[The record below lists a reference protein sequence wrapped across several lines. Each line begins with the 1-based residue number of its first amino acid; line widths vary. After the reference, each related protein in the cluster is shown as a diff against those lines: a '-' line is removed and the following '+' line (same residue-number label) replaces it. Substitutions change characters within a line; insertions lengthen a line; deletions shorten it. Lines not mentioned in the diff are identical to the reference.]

1 MKTDEQE
8 REQQTNPHFCRWWS
22 QTAAFSSLI
31 FLSVLYVTFS
41 LFSFMLA
48 QEVQLIH
55 TCHLKKVCQV
65 SWHNHGGV
73 KETPGG
79 TSRDASSTE
88 AQGEIKDVYY
98 DP

>member
-1 MKTDEQE
+1 MNRRGNNKPTLTSAGGGH
-8 REQQTNPHFCRWWS
+8 RPLH
-22 QTAAFSSLI
+22 SLI

-65 SWHNHGGV
+65 SRHNHGGV
-73 KETPGG
+73 KETP
-79 TSRDASSTE
+79 AE
-88 AQGEIKDVYY
+88 L
-98 DP
+98 